1 MADKL
6 PAAVKHI
13 TRSVDDYVTFVQS
26 MQEKTITT
34 AYDAHQ
40 YVIWASLAIALAVT
54 LLVLALSALLVRSK
68 TRPLATAVGLADAIA
83 AGDLS
88 RSIKAGG
95 NDECAH
101 LLQSLGNMQ
110 MSLSAIVSE
119 IRGSAESVSASS
131 GQLSQGTH
139 DLSSKTE
146 E

>member
-26 MQEKTITT
+26 MQAKAITT
-34 AYDAHQ
+34 AYDVHQ

-110 MSLSAIVSE
+110 MS
-119 IRGSAESVSASS
+119 VSASS

>member
-26 MQEKTITT
+26 MQEKAITT

-68 TRPLATAVGLADAIA
+68 TRPLA
-83 AGDLS
+83 
-88 RSIKAGG
+88 
-95 NDECAH
+95 NP
-101 LLQSLGNMQ
+101 
-110 MSLSAIVSE
+110 
-119 IRGSAESVSASS
+119 SS
-131 GQLSQGTH
+131 GHRCGAG
-139 DLSSKTE
+139 
-146 E
+146 

>member
-26 MQEKTITT
+26 MQEKAITT
-34 AYDAHQ
+34 AYDVHQ

-110 MSLSAIVSE
+110 MS
-119 IRGSAESVSASS
+119 VSASS

>member
-1 MADKL
+1 
-6 PAAVKHI
+6 
-13 TRSVDDYVTFVQS
+13 
-26 MQEKTITT
+26 QEKAITT
-34 AYDAHQ
+34 AYDVHQ

-110 MSLSAIVSE
+110 MS
-119 IRGSAESVSASS
+119 VSASS

>member
-13 TRSVDDYVTFVQS
+13 TRSVDDNVTFVQS
-26 MQEKTITT
+26 MQEKAITT
-34 AYDAHQ
+34 AYDAQQ

-101 LLQSLGNMQ
+101 LL
-110 MSLSAIVSE
+110 
-119 IRGSAESVSASS
+119 
-131 GQLSQGTH
+131 
-139 DLSSKTE
+139 
-146 E
+146 